1 MKRILISETELVK
14 LIKEII
20 TEDSKSGVLNEQWWK
35 NLGRTILGGTELSEF
50 LSHAGSRLGR
60 GVRVLDDIKS
70 PSEWF
75 YILKKTPGKFRKL
88 KDALV
93 DSISTELSIKGITH
107 TPETWVKKTDREIL
121 QDLQKI
127 GVTGDDAIS
136 YFKMF
141 EGKHNVKAKVST
153 ATSSIDSITPPTTSK
168 LVKLGVGTD
177 ELIEVI
183 TKIFGVSKKSSEKLF
198 NDLSKSDFLVEISK
212 KLNISKPKSVD
223 DFISLIKSSPKFT
236 NEVVEEIFSNPTL
249 RNQFDEEILQKLS
262 AMEVESI
269 KKLEKA
275 VKSQDAGVLFH
286 TKKSLKKTT
295 TLSDNIVDGLVKSFK
310 KKHGMID
317 VSEPLVTNLERK
329 SNNIPNELPV
339 TNKTN
344 TPDTKVSV
352 ITPKLGLPGIPEPEI
367 YLHGTFRG
375 AQGIKGRNLSTKLN
389 DWSWDNNVEDM
400 RVYRNDLV
408 RVTET
413 KTGQINTTVRI
424 PTYYELSNNRLIKD
438 KLGRD
443 GGISFSFIT
452 PEKYV
457 GNREFANKVKDKFF
471 EEIERLAD
479 KYKIG
484 YRGDFYI
491 HEVSESDWDELMNT
505 MEQFLKSPH

>member
-88 KDALV
+88 KDALL

-141 EGKHNVKAKVST
+141 EKKHNVKAKVST

-212 KLNISKPKSVD
+212 KLDISKPKSVD

-236 NEVVEEIFSNPTL
+236 NGVVEEIFSNPTL

-367 YLHGTFRG
+367 YLQGTRNG
-375 AQGIKGRNLSTKLN
+375 LGGIQGNNLTTKL
-389 DWSWDNNVEDM
+389 DNWTDIHGVLDNRKNQELIQYSSKGGKNV
-400 RVYRNDLV
+400 
-408 RVTET
+408 
-413 KTGQINTTVRI
+413 TTVQI
-424 PTYYELSNNRLIKD
+424 PKLYELSKKRLIYD
-438 KLGRD
+438 DFNREGVLN
-443 GGISFSFIT
+443 FSFVT
-452 PEKYV
+452 PEKYIS
-457 GNREFANKVKDKFF
+457 NSEFAEKVRNKFI
-471 EEIERLAD
+471 EEVEKLAD
-479 KYKIG
+479 KYQVGFYGQFKIS
-484 YRGDFYI
+484 D
-491 HEVSESDWDELMNT
+491 VSDSDWSQLMNT
-505 MEQFLKSPH
+505 MKEFLKSPH